1 MDPNLIDDARSPES
15 PTAHV
20 WTQEDHD
27 LFSQIMNEAG
37 PSSSAAREEELAA
50 KVA

>member
-1 MDPNLIDDARSPES
+1 MDPNPIDNARSPGS

-27 LFSQIMNEAG
+27 LFSQIMNEADHHHL
-37 PSSSAAREEELAA
+37 PRLT
-50 KVA
+50 KR